1 MPRLRH
7 NHLPRK
13 HRMEIERK
21 YLIKEL
27 PKDLEQYPSK
37 EIEQGYLCVSPVVRI
52 RKSNEEYILT
62 YKSRLDSE
70 DSDLRVNKEVEVPLT
85 KEGYEHL
92 REKVDDHLIQKTRYV
107 IDLKDGHKAEMD
119 IFHGLLEGLQFVEVE
134 FEDEED
140 AKTFQKPYWF
150 GENVSADHRF
160 SNSVLSKCDDLSI
173 FD

>member
-1 MPRLRH
+1 
-7 NHLPRK
+7 
-13 HRMEIERK
+13 MEIERK

-27 PKDLEQYPSK
+27 PKELEQYPK
-37 EIEQGYLCVSPVVRI
+37 KQIEQGYLCVSPVVRI
-52 RKSNEEYILT
+52 RKSNEKYILT
-62 YKSRLDSE
+62 YKSRVGDQE
-70 DSDLRVNKEVEVPLT
+70 SDIRVNQEVEVPLT

-107 IDLKDGHKAEMD
+107 IDLKEGHKAELD

-134 FEDEED
+134 FIDEED
-140 AKTFQKPYWF
+140 ANAFQKPVWF

-173 FD
+173 FN